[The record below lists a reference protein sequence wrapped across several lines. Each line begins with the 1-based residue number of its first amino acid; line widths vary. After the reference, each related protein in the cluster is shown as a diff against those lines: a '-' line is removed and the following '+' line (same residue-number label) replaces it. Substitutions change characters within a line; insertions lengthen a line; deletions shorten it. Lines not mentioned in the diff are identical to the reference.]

1 MVNFEIIENEEAA
14 VNQKSKK
21 MGRPR
26 KTPEEKPLARSLYLP
41 KEVWEILDEHCKK
54 IHMSRNAYLMSLI
67 LNAIENKNK
76 NA

>member
-54 IHMSRNAYLMSLI
+54 IH
-67 LNAIENKNK
+67 
-76 NA
+76 